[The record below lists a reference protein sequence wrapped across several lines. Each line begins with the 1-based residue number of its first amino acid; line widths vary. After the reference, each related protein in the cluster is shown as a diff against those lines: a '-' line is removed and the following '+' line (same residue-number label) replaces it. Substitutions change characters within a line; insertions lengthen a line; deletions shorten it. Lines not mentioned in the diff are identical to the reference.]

1 MTDTRMP
8 AGQRAAASRL
18 GATLVVNASTA
29 TTPFSAMPAA
39 TTTTPATQAIP
50 IGDCPLVHLVFGL
63 KAAVTKSFNYR
74 VIGWHNLSVTRGVP
88 LWVPK
93 LLASGAATAASG
105 STAITGVATGFF
117 ADTITETLRNPGSIV
132 TPETPDNSVAV
143 LTLDTK
149 NSLIVTIETD
159 LADATHAYVWS
170 IPGESSG
177 GGMADITVTGLG
189 LATSALQTA
198 LNTLLAVGSGAM
210 ASAQAVTLATDDT
223 QFGTVGAAADDDGNI
238 HGQLR
243 FANNYLVTVDAVLDN
258 LYASQSP
265 PAIHGLAVVTID
277 GGWDS
282 IALSA
287 NTVFVD
293 FMLTGVACRV
303 ICADSAPTTTTGCIY
318 QPNIVYRIPARGMT
332 NIYAE
337 RTTAVAGTLNVTCYC
352 TA

>member
-198 LNTLLAVGSGAM
+198 ANLALSPPISTGLAAIATADAEWTSVTLTANAVFADVSLEG
-210 ASAQAVTLATDDT
+210 ASAYMVCQTATPADADT
-223 QFGTVGAAADDDGNI
+223 GA
-238 HGQLR
+238 
-243 FANNYLVTVDAVLDN
+243 
-258 LYASQSP
+258 
-265 PAIHGLAVVTID
+265 
-277 GGWDS
+277 
-282 IALSA
+282 
-287 NTVFVD
+287 
-293 FMLTGVACRV
+293 
-303 ICADSAPTTTTGCIY
+303 IY
-318 QPNIVYRIPARGMT
+318 QPNIVYRIPTRGRTKIWFRRTAAT
-332 NIYAE
+332 NATIH
-337 RTTAVAGTLNVTCYC
+337 VTDYSS
-352 TA
+352 T